1 MPVLPLYFEC
11 GENIICLYS
20 FMSIDQEELTQGV
33 LSTLTPDLLLSLVA
47 QSCLTLCNPMDCHTP
62 GFPVLYHLL
71 ALAQTPVY

>member
-62 GFPVLYHLL
+62 GFPVLRYLPEF
-71 ALAQTPVY
+71 AQVHVH